1 MRPIVIVPME
11 ISSMKFYPLQFQ
23 LEGRHCLIV
32 GGGRVALRRCRSLLS
47 AGARVDVIAPE
58 VGAELRALLRE
69 SGGNLV
75 ERAYA
80 DELAA
85 GDYFCIVAATDV
97 AAVNQQ
103 VADYARSR
111 AIPVN
116 RADDR
121 SRCDFIFPAVIDRGP
136 ITISITNNGASP
148 VLSRILKR
156 QIDQFLPSGYDQLSE
171 FVGRNRER
179 VKQVLDDEH
188 ARADFWQ
195 HVLQGAIAEAIF
207 GGNLA
212 QADALFDAAL
222 ATPEQFRRS
231 GEVYLIGAG
240 PGDPDLL
247 TLRAFRLIQQS
258 DVVLYDRLVSA
269 EIMALV
275 PARAEKIYVGK
286 RRSEHAVQQTDINQ
300 LLVEHAQSGKR
311 VARLK
316 GGDPF
321 IFGRGGE
328 EIEKLAAARVPFQ
341 VVPGITAANGCSA
354 YAGIPL
360 THRDYAQSVQ
370 FVTGQLKDGSV
381 DLNWPELIS
390 EGKTLVFY
398 MGLTSLPVICE
409 SLRAHGMDDDMNV
422 ALVEKGTTREQR
434 VLVSTLAELP
444 GRLLQLDVSSP
455 SLFIVGR
462 VVQLADKLRWYDP
475 PPAPAGGDGAV

>member
-1 MRPIVIVPME
+1 
-11 ISSMKFYPLQFQ
+11 
-23 LEGRHCLIV
+23 
-32 GGGRVALRRCRSLLS
+32 
-47 AGARVDVIAPE
+47 
-58 VGAELRALLRE
+58 
-69 SGGNLV
+69 
-75 ERAYA
+75 
-80 DELAA
+80 
-85 GDYFCIVAATDV
+85 
-97 AAVNQQ
+97 
-103 VADYARSR
+103 
-111 AIPVN
+111 
-116 RADDR
+116 
-121 SRCDFIFPAVIDRGP
+121 
-136 ITISITNNGASP
+136 
-148 VLSRILKR
+148 
-156 QIDQFLPSGYDQLSE
+156 
-171 FVGRNRER
+171 
-179 VKQVLDDEH
+179 VKQVLPDE
-188 ARADFWQ
+188 RERIDFWQ

-207 GGNLA
+207 SGNPA
-212 QADALFDAAL
+212 QAEALFEAAL
-222 ATPEQFRRS
+222 AAPAQFRRT

-258 DVVLYDRLVSA
+258 DVVLYDRLVSP

-275 PARAEKIYVGK
+275 PERAERIYVGK
-286 RRSEHAVQQTDINQ
+286 RRAEHAVPQTDINQ
-300 LLVEHAQSGKR
+300 LLVDHARRGKR

-328 EIEKLAAARVPFQ
+328 EIEQLAAAQIPFQ

-381 DLNWPELIS
+381 DLHWPELVS

-398 MGLTSLPVICE
+398 MGLSSLPVICE
-409 SLRAHGMDDDMNV
+409 ALRAHGMADDMDV

-444 GRLLQLDVSSP
+444 ARLQQLEVSSP

-462 VVQLADKLRWYDP
+462 VVRLADKLHWYGP
-475 PPAPAGGDGAV
+475 QPAPGAHAGET

>member
-1 MRPIVIVPME
+1 
-11 ISSMKFYPLQFQ
+11 MKYYPLQFK
-23 LEGRHCLIV
+23 LESRRCLIV
-32 GGGRVALRRCRSLLS
+32 GGGRVAQRRCKALLS
-47 AGARVDVIAPE
+47 AAAVVDVIAPE
-58 VGAELRALLRE
+58 ITAELRQLLLDSDGE
-69 SGGNLV
+69 LF
-75 ERAYA
+75 EQPYA
-80 DELAA
+80 DTLVDR
-85 GDYFCIVAATDV
+85 DYFCVIAATDSTT
-97 AAVNQQ
+97 VNQQ

-111 AIPVN
+111 NIPVN

-121 SRCDFIFPAVIDRGP
+121 NLCDFIFPAVIDRGP
-136 ITISITNNGASP
+136 ITIAISNNGGSP
-148 VLSRILKR
+148 VLSRLLKR
-156 QIDQFLPSGYDQLSE
+156 QLSQFLPDGYGELSD
-171 FVGRNRER
+171 FVGRQRAR
-179 VKQVLDDEH
+179 VKQALPDE
-188 ARADFWQ
+188 RERIDFWQ

-207 GGNLA
+207 AGNAA
-212 QADALFDAAL
+212 QAQALFDCAL
-222 ATPEQFRRS
+222 QAPEQFRRI

-258 DVVLYDRLVSA
+258 DVVLYDRLVSP
-269 EIMALV
+269 EIMNLV
-275 PARAEKIYVGK
+275 PQRAECIYVGK
-286 RRSEHAVQQTDINQ
+286 RRSEHAVPQADINQ
-300 LLVEHAQSGKR
+300 LLVEHAGRGKR

-328 EIEKLAAARVPFQ
+328 EIEELAAARIPFQ

-398 MGLTSLPVICE
+398 MGLSSLPVICE
-409 SLRAHGMDDDMNV
+409 SLRAHGMADDMNV

-434 VLVSTLAELP
+434 VLVSTVAELP
-444 GRLLQLDVSSP
+444 QRLQQLEVSSP

-462 VVQLADKLRWYDP
+462 VVQLADKLQWYATGSADSHL
-475 PPAPAGGDGAV
+475 APADSGESKR

>member
-1 MRPIVIVPME
+1 MQ
-11 ISSMKFYPLQFQ
+11 FYPLLFQ
-23 LEGRHCLIV
+23 LEARRCLIV
-32 GGGRVALRRCRSLLS
+32 GGGRVALRRCRALLS
-47 AGARVDVIAPE
+47 AGAQVDVIAPE
-58 VGAELRALLRE
+58 INAELRQLLADSDGDLIE
-69 SGGNLV
+69 QGFAA
-75 ERAYA
+75 ERV
-80 DELAA
+80 
-85 GDYFCIVAATDV
+85 GHDYFCVVAATDSS
-97 AAVNQQ
+97 AVNHR
-103 VADYARSR
+103 VAEFAR
-111 AIPVN
+111 ANNIPVN

-121 SRCDFIFPAVIDRGP
+121 NLCDFIFPAVIDRGP
-136 ITISITNNGASP
+136 ITVAISNNGGSP

-156 QIDQFLPSGYDQLSE
+156 QLGQFLPDGYGELSD
-171 FVGRNRER
+171 FVRIRRNR
-179 VKQVLDDEH
+179 VKQALPDE
-188 ARADFWQ
+188 RERIDFWQ

-207 GGNLA
+207 SGNPA
-212 QADALFDAAL
+212 QAQALFEHAL
-222 ATPEQFRRS
+222 AAPDQFRRV
-231 GEVYLIGAG
+231 GEAYLIGAG

-258 DVVLYDRLVSA
+258 DVVLYDRLVSP
-269 EIMALV
+269 EIMDLV
-275 PARAEKIYVGK
+275 PARAERIYVGK
-286 RRSEHAVQQTDINQ
+286 QRAEHAVQQTDINQ
-300 LLVEHAQSGKR
+300 LLVDHALRGKR

-328 EIEKLAAARVPFQ
+328 EIEKLAAARIPFQ

-398 MGLTSLPVICE
+398 MGLSSLPVICE
-409 SLRAHGMDDDMNV
+409 SLRAHGMADDMNV

-434 VLVSTLAELP
+434 VLVSTLLELP
-444 GRLLQLDVSSP
+444 PRLLQLEVSSP

-462 VVQLADKLRWYDP
+462 VVQLADQLQWYNISPESRRDSE
-475 PPAPAGGDGAV
+475 AGKS